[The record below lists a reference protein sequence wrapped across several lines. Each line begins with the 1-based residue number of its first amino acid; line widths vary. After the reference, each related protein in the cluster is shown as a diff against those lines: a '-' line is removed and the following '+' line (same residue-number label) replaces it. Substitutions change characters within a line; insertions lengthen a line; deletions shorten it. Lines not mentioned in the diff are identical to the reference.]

1 MQRRKIDMTDQ
12 KIIRKR
18 KTGNSDIRQENHL
31 RRLGTR
37 EPRCANCGENDPA
50 TLTGRTPDII
60 CYECQA
66 KASERSPIEWH
77 HPAGRNND
85 PLTFPVPGNDHR
97 ILSDLQK
104 DWPQETLRNPTGSP
118 LRKAAATIRGFLDML
133 RLFIERLFGWIP
145 DFLET
150 LDGKLIELFGAI
162 WWETLGL
169 SGGIAE

>member
-1 MQRRKIDMTDQ
+1 MQNSNDSNKQLNRQREIRREKQ
-12 KIIRKR
+12 
-18 KTGNSDIRQENHL
+18 L
-31 RRLGTR
+31 RRLSARTP
-37 EPRCANCGENDPA
+37 ECVKCGESDPSA
-50 TLTGRTPDII
+50 LTGVAPEII

-66 KASERSPIEWH
+66 KASERSPIERH

-85 PLTFPVPGNDHR
+85 PFTIPIPGNDHR
-97 ILSDLQK
+97 VLSDLQK

-118 LRKAAATIRGFLDML
+118 LRKAAATIRGFLDVL

-169 SGGIAE
+169 SGGVAE

>member
-1 MQRRKIDMTDQ
+1 MTDQ

-18 KTGNSDIRQENHL
+18 KTGNSDVRRENHL

-50 TLTGRTPDII
+50 TLTGCAPDII

-66 KASERSPIEWH
+66 KASERSPIEQH

-85 PLTFPVPGNDHR
+85 PVTFPVPGNDHR

-104 DWPQETLRNPTGSP
+104 DWPQETLRNPTDSP
-118 LRKAAATIRGFLDML
+118 LRKAAATMRGFLDL
-133 RLFIERLFGWIP
+133 LKLLIERVFGWIP
-145 DFLET
+145 DFLES
-150 LDGKLIELFGAI
+150 LDNKLTEHIGAI
-162 WWETLGL
+162 WWEKLGL
-169 SGGIAE
+169 STEIPG

>member
-1 MQRRKIDMTDQ
+1 MTDQ

-18 KTGNSDIRQENHL
+18 KTGKRDVRRENCL
-31 RRLGTR
+31 QRLGTR
-37 EPRCANCGENDPA
+37 EPKCGRCGENDPF
-50 TLTGRTPDII
+50 TLTGREPDII
-60 CYECQA
+60 CYECQM
-66 KASERSPIEWH
+66 KVSKRSPIERH

-85 PLTFPVPGNDHR
+85 PFTIPIPGNDHR
-97 ILSDLQK
+97 VLSDLQK

-118 LRKAAATIRGFLDML
+118 LRKAAATIRGFLDVL

-162 WWETLGL
+162 
-169 SGGIAE
+169 